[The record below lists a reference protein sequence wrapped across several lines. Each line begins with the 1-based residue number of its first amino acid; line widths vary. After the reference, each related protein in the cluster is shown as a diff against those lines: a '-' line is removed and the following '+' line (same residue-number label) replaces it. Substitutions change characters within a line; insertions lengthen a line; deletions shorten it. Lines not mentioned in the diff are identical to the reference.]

1 MARVL
6 AVYLFRFI
14 PLVVTGEHLLSSV
27 MIFLAQ
33 EIWDG
38 VVRNLPSFS
47 VSPVAQI
54 FGFKLERALENHSRV
69 WNLIFKDQAWAVK
82 AGLNPTLIGSDLKD
96 YYNQRRAAGASY
108 ICLCTGPYTRLIPRV
123 FMYRPEHFEL
133 LLKCLRPHSFA
144 RSTGE
149 IKFKCGITLNISQI
163 RGTTNV
169 VAVPARLISYRSHGY
184 RSNYLLWED
193 NTHSLGQFD
202 AHGDVRERCY
212 LYLNGWQICVTDP
225 EQHKKDVAIY
235 KVRYA
240 AGEVGMNFNYDS
252 L

>member
-1 MARVL
+1 
-6 AVYLFRFI
+6 
-14 PLVVTGEHLLSSV
+14 
-27 MIFLAQ
+27 MIYLAQ
-33 EIWDG
+33 EIWDE

-47 VSPVAQI
+47 LSPIAQI
-54 FGFKLERALENHSRV
+54 FGFKLERTQEDHSRV

-82 AGLNPTLIGSDLKD
+82 AREFGLNPILIGSDLNV
-96 YYNQRRAAGASY
+96 YYNHRRRADDSY

-123 FMYRPEHFEL
+123 FMYSSDHFEL
-133 LLKCLRPHSFA
+133 LLKCLRPHSFD
-144 RSTGE
+144 RSIGE
-149 IKFKCGITLNISQI
+149 IKLECGITLNISQI

-169 VAVPARLISYRSHGY
+169 VAVPIRLVSYHSQSY

-212 LYLNGWQICVTDP
+212 LYVNDWQICVTDP